1 MVVGLDESVEA
12 ARDLR
17 HAQRV
22 ARRDEPA
29 DGTPIR
35 LHPAGFEELYRTEYG
50 PMVRVAYLIT
60 RSAARAEEIVNDGFI
75 TLLERWHT
83 LDSPGGYLR
92 TVVIRAAVRSKRRD
106 GREAELAALG
116 VVGTGP
122 AEPGID
128 EMWDALGTL
137 PVRQRAALVLR
148 YYGDCSHEQVAA
160 ALHVP
165 VATARSLVHRGI
177 LALRKDMDRWL

>member
-1 MVVGLDESVEA
+1 MEA
-12 ARDLR
+12 APDLHR
-17 HAQRV
+17 MQRV
-22 ARRDEPA
+22 IQRDEPVA
-29 DGTPIR
+29 RPPVR
-35 LHPAGFEELYRTEYG
+35 LRPAGFEELYRTEYA

-92 TVVIRAAVRSKRRD
+92 TVIIRSAVRSKRRD
-106 GREAELAALG
+106 GREAELATLTA
-116 VVGTGP
+116 VDARP

-137 PVRQRAALVLR
+137 PVKQRAALVLR
-148 YYGDCSHEQVAA
+148 YYGDCTHEQVAA

>member
-1 MVVGLDESVEA
+1 
-12 ARDLR
+12 
-17 HAQRV
+17 
-22 ARRDEPA
+22 
-29 DGTPIR
+29 
-35 LHPAGFEELYRTEYG
+35 
-50 PMVRVAYLIT
+50 MVRVAYLIT

-75 TLLERWHT
+75 TILERWHA

-92 TVVIRAAVRSKRRD
+92 TVIIRAAVRSKRRD
-106 GREAELAALG
+106 AREAELVALG
-116 VVGTGP
+116 VRDSAP
-122 AEPGID
+122 AEAGVD

-160 ALHVP
+160 ALHIP